1 MNARLRRHLLEG
13 VDPASLIAF
22 RVLFGLVAALGAARF
37 LVYGWV
43 ELFYEEPS
51 TFFHYLG
58 FEWIKPLPSPWMHII
73 FGALVAL
80 GLLIAAGVFYRAS
93 VVSFFV
99 LFTYVELIDVT
110 LYLNHYYL
118 VSVLALW
125 MCVLPLG
132 ALKRG
137 APRWALYALRLQVG
151 AVYFY
156 AAIAKATGDWLI
168 HAQPLQIWLSART
181 DVPFV
186 GHAIELLGLDNF
198 ALLAAWAGFLHD
210 LLIVPA
216 LLWRRTRAFAFAA
229 LMLFH
234 LATHMLFNI
243 GMFPLIMTCAATV
256 FLAPTWPRRFLR
268 TQPPAESTHTVPNAA
283 VVAFVVLLAA
293 VQLLVPLR
301 AFAYG
306 GNVLWHEQGMRFSWR
321 VMCREKNG
329 SVSFRLR
336 SAEGRETI
344 VAPRRYLTEFQERE
358 MSSQPD
364 LILQLAHRIGDE
376 HPGSAVYA
384 DALVSLNGRRA
395 TPLIDPEVDLM
406 QVEDGQAL
414 ATWILPAPAT
424 PPHESD

>member
-1 MNARLRRHLLEG
+1 MSARLRRHLLEG
-13 VDPASLIAF
+13 IDPASLVAF
-22 RVLFGLVAALGAARF
+22 RVLFGLVAAIGAARF
-37 LVYGWV
+37 LIYGWV
-43 ELFYEEPS
+43 GRFYEEPS
-51 TFFHYLG
+51 FFFHYLG
-58 FEWIKPLPSPWMHII
+58 FEWVRPLPNPWMHVA
-73 FGALVAL
+73 FGALVVL
-80 GLLIAAGVFYRAS
+80 GLLIAAGIFYRAS
-93 VVSFFV
+93 VVTFFV
-99 LFTYVELIDVT
+99 LFTYVELIDVSG
-110 LYLNHYYL
+110 YLNHYYL

-132 ALKRG
+132 SSNLKNS
-137 APRWALYALRLQVG
+137 APRWVLYALRLQVG

-156 AAIAKATGDWLI
+156 AAIAKATGDWLV

-186 GHAIELLGLDNF
+186 GHAIEYFGLNTF

-216 LLWRRTRAFAFAA
+216 LLWRRTRPFAFAA

-234 LATHMLFNI
+234 LATHLLFNI

-256 FLAPTWPRRFLR
+256 FLAPSWPRRFLR
-268 TQPPAESTHTVPNAA
+268 GRKPAAPQTSKAPPVA
-283 VVAFVVLLAA
+283 VVAFVALLAL
-293 VQLLVPLR
+293 VQLFAPLR

-329 SVSFRLR
+329 SVSFRVR

-364 LILQLAHRIGDE
+364 LILQLAHRIGADN
-376 HPGSAVYA
+376 PGAEIYV

-395 TPLIDPEVDLM
+395 TRLIDPEVDLVGV
-406 QVEDGQAL
+406 QDGQAL
-414 ATWILPAPAT
+414 ATWILPAPTA
-424 PPHESD
+424 PPH

>member
-1 MNARLRRHLLEG
+1 MSARLRRHLLAG
-13 VDPASLIAF
+13 IDPASLIAF
-22 RVLFGLVAALGAARF
+22 RVLFGLVAAVGAARF
-37 LVYGWV
+37 LIYGWV
-43 ELFYEEPS
+43 EQFYEEPS
-51 TFFHYLG
+51 FFFQYLG
-58 FEWIKPLPSPWMHII
+58 FEWVTPLPNPWMHIV
-73 FGALVAL
+73 FGTLVVL
-80 GLLIAAGVFYRAS
+80 GLLIAAGIFYRAS
-93 VVSFFV
+93 VVLFFA
-99 LFTYVELIDVT
+99 LFTYVELIDVSV
-110 LYLNHYYL
+110 YLNHYYL

-125 MCVLPLG
+125 MCVLPL
-132 ALKRG
+132 ATLKKG

-156 AAIAKATGDWLI
+156 AAIAKATGDWLG

-186 GHAIELLGLDNF
+186 GQAIELLGLDNF
-198 ALLAAWAGFLHD
+198 AMLAAWAGFLHD

-216 LLWRRTRAFAFAA
+216 LLWRRTRALAFVA

-234 LATHMLFNI
+234 FATHMLFNI

-256 FLAPTWPRRFLR
+256 FLAPNWPRRFLR
-268 TQPPAESTHTVPNAA
+268 KSAPEEHTHVAPKTPL
-283 VVAFVVLLAA
+283 VAFVALLAA
-293 VQLLVPLR
+293 AQLLVPLR

-329 SVSFRLR
+329 SVSFRVR
-336 SAEGRETI
+336 TPEGRETI
-344 VAPRRYLTEFQERE
+344 VAPHRYLTDFQERE

-364 LILQLAHRIGDE
+364 LILQLAHHIGAE

-395 TPLIDPEVDLM
+395 AQLIDPEIDLM
-406 QVEDGQAL
+406 QVRDGQAL
-414 ATWILPAPAT
+414 ATWILPAPST
-424 PPHESD
+424 PPHASD

>member
-1 MNARLRRHLLEG
+1 MNERLRRHLLAG
-13 VDPASLIAF
+13 IDPASLIAF
-22 RVLFGLVAALGAARF
+22 RVLFGLVAAIGAARF

-43 ELFYEEPS
+43 EQFYEEPS
-51 TFFHYLG
+51 FFFQYLG
-58 FEWIKPLPSPWMHII
+58 FEWVTPLPNPWMHIV
-73 FGALVAL
+73 FGALVIL
-80 GLLIAAGVFYRAS
+80 GLLIAAGIFYRAS
-93 VVSFFV
+93 AVSFFV
-99 LFTYVELIDVT
+99 LFTYVELIDVSV
-110 LYLNHYYL
+110 YLNHYYL

-132 ALKRG
+132 NLNKG
-137 APRWALYALRLQVG
+137 APRWALYVLRVQVG

-156 AAIAKATGDWLI
+156 AAIAKATGDWLG

-186 GHAIELLGLDNF
+186 GQAIELLGLDNF
-198 ALLAAWAGFLHD
+198 AMLAAWAGFLHD

-216 LLWRRTRAFAFAA
+216 LLWRRTRTLAFAA

-256 FLAPTWPRRFLR
+256 FLTPTWPRRFLR
-268 TQPPAESTHTVPNAA
+268 SPPPEEQTHAA
-283 VVAFVVLLAA
+283 PKAPLVTVVALLAV
-293 VQLLVPLR
+293 VQLLAPLR

-329 SVSFRLR
+329 SVSFRVR
-336 SAEGRETI
+336 NAEGREMI

-358 MSSQPD
+358 MSAQPD
-364 LILQLAHRIGDE
+364 LILQLAHHIGEE

-395 TPLIDPEVDLM
+395 TLLIDPEVDLM
-406 QVEDGQAL
+406 QVRDGQTL
-414 ATWILPAPAT
+414 ATWVLPAPTA
-424 PPHESD
+424 PPHTSN